1 MELLELRI
9 LAVGGIVA
17 IGTAL
22 GVLAVVAATVAGWI
36 DRVWRARADAVGT
49 QVVGQGTDLGAG
61 RARC

>member
-1 MELLELRI
+1 MDLVELRT

-22 GVLAVVAATVAGWI
+22 SVLAVVAVTVAGWI
-36 DRVWRARADAVGT
+36 DRVWRARAEAVGP
-49 QVVGQGTDLGAG
+49 QAAGQGTHLGAG